1 MLGETAASTKT
12 SQVCSPPQLLE
23 ALTITLSPFLLHVS
37 SMKSDL
43 FWAELADG
51 KVRKS
56 MRDKEESGAESQ
68 GVGIPLLGGMTVNP
82 CSTDARSP
90 IELLHAR
97 VVKAAEALFH
107 RAA

>member
-1 MLGETAASTKT
+1 
-12 SQVCSPPQLLE
+12 
-23 ALTITLSPFLLHVS
+23 
-37 SMKSDL
+37 
-43 FWAELADG
+43 
-51 KVRKS
+51 